1 MACKSAK
8 AKSTIYYLSD
18 GAGLRMRIRPD
29 GSRTWIYR
37 YRLDGKEMSTGLGAY
52 PTVSLQIARAKAL
65 EARLEVS
72 KGNNP
77 STSKRIAKTKQIT
90 KGGNT
95 FGLIANEWLEHNKPD
110 WSGTHYE
117 RNEGLLRR
125 FLLPD
130 LAKLPIESISEAYL
144 YSVIKKIYDRGTK
157 VSAAR
162 TRTIA
167 SQVFSYAR
175 ATHRATSNP
184 ARDMSDNPYFK
195 KPPVK
200 HFEAL
205 PKEQVP
211 LLMAALNKESKE
223 QQLDIK
229 TVCALKLALY
239 TGLRDNSIRGAKWPE
254 IDLER
259 KIWTVPASRM
269 KSGNEFKLPLP
280 TQAVE
285 VFKILEPITFRELE
299 SYIFPS
305 TGADFSEKFE
315 ELIENY
321 NAGSRTIEAL
331 YQELLELSNSL
342 NDEEHRHIRE
352 NMTEEELVIFDILTR
367 PSPVLGTEERAEVKK
382 IARELLE
389 RLKSLLVLNW
399 RQKST
404 ARSQLKLTI
413 EDALDMGLPHAYTPE
428 LYQQKCS
435 AVFEHVFESYPERNS
450 GIYS

>member
-1 MACKSAK
+1 MAAEKLLSEAACKSAK
-8 AKSTIYYLSD
+8 AKSAIYYLND

-65 EARLEVS
+65 EARQEVS

-77 STSKRIAKTKQIT
+77 STSKRIAKTKQIA

-95 FGLIANEWLEHNKPD
+95 FGLIANEWLEHNKSD

-130 LAKLPIESISEAYL
+130 LAKLPIESITEPYL
-144 YSVIKKIYDRGTK
+144 YTVIKKIYDRGTK

-167 SQVFSYAR
+167 SQIFSYAR
-175 ATHRATSNP
+175 ATHRANSNP

-200 HFEAL
+200 HFDAL
-205 PKEQVP
+205 PKERVP
-211 LLMAALNKESKE
+211 QLMVALNKSKAE

-239 TGLRDNSIRGAKWPE
+239 TGLRDNSIRGARWSE
-254 IDLER
+254 IDLEKR
-259 KIWTVPASRM
+259 IWTVPASRM
-269 KSGNEFKLPLP
+269 KSGKEFRLPLP
-280 TQAVE
+280 NQAVE
-285 VFKILEPITFRELE
+285 VFKILEPITFRESG
-299 SYIFPS
+299 SYVFPS
-305 TGADFSEKFE
+305 AGKYGYMAENTLRLALHRLGFKVTVHGMRS
-315 ELIENY
+315 LITN
-321 NAGSRTIEAL
+321 
-331 YQELLELSNSL
+331 
-342 NDEEHRHIRE
+342 
-352 NMTEEELVIFDILTR
+352 
-367 PSPVLGTEERAEVKK
+367 
-382 IARELLE
+382 
-389 RLKSLLVLNW
+389 VLNEKGFNSDAIE
-399 RQKST
+399 RQLDHKEGNQVRRAYLRTDFMQERVKFMQWFADWCDGEINSNVIP
-404 ARSQLKLTI
+404 LKN
-413 EDALDMGLPHAYTPE
+413 AA
-428 LYQQKCS
+428 
-435 AVFEHVFESYPERNS
+435 
-450 GIYS
+450 

>member
-1 MACKSAK
+1 MAAEKLLSEMTCKSVK
-8 AKSTIYYLSD
+8 AKSTIHYLND

-37 YRLDGKEMSTGLGAY
+37 YRLDGKEMSTGLGSY

-65 EARLEVS
+65 EARQEVS

-95 FGLIANEWLEHNKPD
+95 FGLIASEWLEHNQSD

-130 LAKLPIESISEAYL
+130 LAKLPIESISEPYL
-144 YSVIKKIYDRGTK
+144 YTVIKKIYDRGTK

-167 SQVFSYAR
+167 SQIFSYAR

-200 HFEAL
+200 HFKAL
-205 PKEQVP
+205 PKEHVL
-211 LLMAALNKESKE
+211 LLMAALNKGSEE

-239 TGLRDNSIRGAKWPE
+239 TGLRDNSIRGAKWSE

-259 KIWTVPASRM
+259 KIWTVPALRM
-269 KSGNEFKLPLP
+269 KSGKEFKLPLP

-285 VFKILEPITFRELE
+285 IFKILEPITFRESG
-299 SYIFPS
+299 SYVFPS
-305 TGADFSEKFE
+305 IGKYGYMAENTLRLALHRLGFKVTVHGMRSLITNVLNEKGFNRDAIERQLDHQEPNQTRASYLRSDF
-315 ELIENY
+315 
-321 NAGSRTIEAL
+321 
-331 YQELLELSNSL
+331 
-342 NDEEHRHIRE
+342 
-352 NMTEEELVIFDILTR
+352 M
-367 PSPVLGTEERAEVKK
+367 EERMRIMQWFADWCDG
-382 IARELLE
+382 
-389 RLKSLLVLNW
+389 SF
-399 RQKST
+399 
-404 ARSQLKLTI
+404 I
-413 EDALDMGLPHAYTPE
+413 EKNVIMIKRA
-428 LYQQKCS
+428 
-435 AVFEHVFESYPERNS
+435 
-450 GIYS
+450 